1 MEKSSSGEWSELA
14 RVEHPLDRE
23 REEGEWGLELR
34 ARGARGE
41 SEWGARERGVEVS
54 EWRVG
59 GRARRCTG
67 ERGEGEWWEGEEG
80 GEEGEWWASGGAR
93 EWARGGASRGRDG
106 VPPLSESFLLW

>member
-14 RVEHPLDRE
+14 RVEHPLDRG

-59 GRARRCTG
+59 G
-67 ERGEGEWWEGEEG
+67 
-80 GEEGEWWASGGAR
+80 
-93 EWARGGASRGRDG
+93 
-106 VPPLSESFLLW
+106 

>member
-1 MEKSSSGEWSELA
+1 MRKRGRCLLCVIGKMRVQRVLLCLEPDRLHSSTGEW
-14 RVEHPLDRE
+14 
-23 REEGEWGLELR
+23 R
-34 ARGARGE
+34 ASG
-41 SEWGARERGVEVS
+41 GVEVS

-59 GRARRCTG
+59 GRARRCTR
-67 ERGEGEWWEGEEG
+67 ERGGGEWWEGEEG